1 MHKNPTQRKEIENRR
16 RFVARLFCEGITN
29 QFAIVDALAAR
40 HNITVDQSTVSRD
53 LKVIEAE
60 WKKEAVTEMDTVKSQ
75 LRARYEA
82 IYGEAFSAWL
92 RSLEDAETT
101 IQELLDGGGEGDTGK
116 QRLKA
121 STRKEGQSGNPAL
134 LAQAQ
139 AALKAIREMFGVDA
153 ATKQEHKI
161 EDVSLTDDERARRIA
176 AILDRARTRRDRQ
189 VNSGD

>member
-101 IQELLDGGGEGDTGK
+101 IQEMIDGGEGDTGK

-153 ATKQEHKI
+153 ATKISNFNYDLSKA
-161 EDVSLTDDERARRIA
+161 TDEQLQRIA
-176 AILDRARTRRDRQ
+176 AGDDPAAVLASTT
-189 VNSGD
+189 SGGG

>member
-1 MHKNPTQRKEIENRR
+1 MHKNATQQKEIENRR
-16 RFVARLFCEGITN
+16 RLIARLFCEGITN

-40 HNITVDQSTVSRD
+40 HKIEVDRSTVSRD

-60 WKKEAVTEMDTVKSQ
+60 WKAETTGAIETMKAQFK
-75 LRARYEA
+75 ARYET

-92 RSLEDAETT
+92 KSLEDAETT
-101 IQELLDGGGEGDTGK
+101 IQEMIDGGEVGIAGAS

-139 AALKAIREMFGVDA
+139 AALKAIREMFGVDVQK
-153 ATKQEHKI
+153 TG
-161 EDVSLTDDERARRIA
+161 TDDSPFILKVVYGERTNNKTQA
-176 AILDRARTRRDRQ
+176 APPEAD
-189 VNSGD
+189 